1 MVDQGR
7 QSHMESDLTPS
18 SFRTFWGIF
27 MNDAR
32 PSQSTEDLIK
42 DNDNNIFYSLQPNVK
57 WTNRM
62 HSKEHSMAQGEN

>member
-1 MVDQGR
+1 
-7 QSHMESDLTPS
+7 
-18 SFRTFWGIF
+18 